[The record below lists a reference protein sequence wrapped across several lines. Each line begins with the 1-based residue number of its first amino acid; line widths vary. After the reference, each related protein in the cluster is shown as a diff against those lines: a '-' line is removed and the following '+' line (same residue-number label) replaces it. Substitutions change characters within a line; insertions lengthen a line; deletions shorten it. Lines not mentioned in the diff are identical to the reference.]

1 MQFGQLKRRE
11 FISLLGSAAA
21 WPLAARAQQAA
32 MPVIGFL
39 HPQSPEGYVEPMR
52 AFRQGLKDVGYVEGE
67 NIAIEYRWADNQSD
81 RLPALAAD
89 LVRRRVAVIAALG
102 GHLSALAA
110 KAATT
115 TIPIVFNVGDDPV
128 RTGLVASLAR
138 PGGNLTGVNLFSNEL
153 AAKRLEL
160 LRELVGHLARV
171 AVLVNPASVGSTELI
186 LRDVET
192 ASRSMGLQS
201 RILNADTPREFDAAF
216 ASIGHERPDALFV
229 ALTPFFIV
237 RRVQMLQ
244 LAAFHRIP
252 ASYGLRDLADGGGLM
267 SYGASLSEAYRQVG
281 GYSGRILKGTK
292 PTDLPVLQSTKLEL
306 VINHQTAR
314 MLGLTVPPSLLAT
327 ADEVIE

>member
-1 MQFGQLKRRE
+1 MRRRE
-11 FISLLGSAAA
+11 FITLLGGAVA

-32 MPVIGFL
+32 MQVIGFL

-52 AFRQGLKDVGYVEGE
+52 AFRQGLKDLGYVEGE

-81 RLPALAAD
+81 RLPALVAD

-160 LRELVGHLARV
+160 LRELVGRLARV
-171 AVLVNPASVGSTELI
+171 AVLVNPASVGSHEVI

-192 ASRSMGLQS
+192 ASRSMGLQC
-201 RILNADTPREFDAAF
+201 RILNADTPREIDTAF

-229 ALTPFFIV
+229 ALTPFFIA
-237 RRVQMLQ
+237 RRVQLLQ

-252 ASYGLRDLADGGGLM
+252 ASYGLRDLAEGGGLM

-281 GYSGRILKGTK
+281 GYVGRLLKGAK

-314 MLGLTVPPSLLAT
+314 MLGLTVPDKLLAA